1 MADSTGAET
10 ARTAVVP
17 LRQRRRDWFFIAV
30 FAMFATTSLLM
41 DTVNLFGRPDPS
53 SRWVMARYIYDNYAV
68 GTDPMLI
75 AVGIHFAAALLP
87 DVSRQTLNRNWTTSR
102 RHQVKRATRYGSAD
116 CAPSPLRSRH
126 FIK

>member
-1 MADSTGAET
+1 
-10 ARTAVVP
+10 
-17 LRQRRRDWFFIAV
+17 
-30 FAMFATTSLLM
+30 M

-87 DVSRQTLNRNWTTSR
+87 DVSRQTLNRNWTTSPSASS
-102 RHQVKRATRYGSAD
+102 QTR
-116 CAPSPLRSRH
+116 
-126 FIK
+126 